1 MFKKYLTLALAVL
14 VINLSLGVSVFAGR
28 KADKEAR
35 FAEKVKASVARLG
48 TGENARIEVKLKDG
62 AKLKGYVSEIGDA
75 GFVVT
80 NAETKTA
87 TPVSYS
93 NAKQVKG
100 NNLSNGVY
108 LAIGIAGI
116 AAFIALIV
124 IAGRSD

>member
-14 VINLSLGVSVFAGR
+14 VINLSLGVSVFADG
-28 KADKEAR
+28 KADKAAR

-48 TGENARIEVKLKDG
+48 TGENARVEVKLKDG

-100 NNLSNGVY
+100 NNLSTGVKI
-108 LAIGIAGI
+108 AIG
-116 AAFIALIV
+116 AAIIFVVFV
-124 IAGRSD
+124 IIGLAQ

>member
-14 VINLSLGVSVFAGR
+14 VINLSLGASVFADG
-28 KADKEAR
+28 KADKAAR
-35 FAEKVKASVARLG
+35 FAEKVKGSVARLG

-75 GFVVT
+75 NFVVT

-100 NNLSNGVY
+100 NNLSTGVKV
-108 LAIGIAGI
+108 AIGV
-116 AAFIALIV
+116 LIV
-124 IAGRSD
+124 LVVLFIIGNAQ